1 MVHAKSPPP
10 PSTSAKS
17 ATLQTLQRLFRN
29 LFRRTKGF
37 FHRQAL
43 PYVASQT
50 CATLLD
56 ANDPTQQRQCRRILR
71 TRLELNPNQLHHF
84 LHTPMGEALLTWC
97 SQFFQVPRD
106 RESPSAL
113 QDILLQMTADPEG
126 LSLLSVLRRSPD
138 RLQLNTDQLLLTAKR
153 VQWLLQE
160 TQAAIAQIRELA
172 LLEAQTDVAIAADQP
187 DLSQP
192 GPFTVE
198 SFSFVLE
205 RSLGRS
211 EQAAQTTQRPLTV
224 WCYQPQPWPRGRVP
238 VVVQSHGLASSPED
252 MASYAQH
259 LASHGYFVVA
269 PQHPGSDVEQVR
281 RMLAGQSS
289 DVFQLSEF
297 IDRPRDIRH
306 LLDVLERRNATD
318 FDGKLELQ
326 SVGLMGY
333 SFGAY
338 TAFALAGANIQFDQ
352 LELACSPAIE
362 QPNISLLLQCQALGL
377 PRQAYSLHD
386 DRVKAILSIDA
397 VGSEIF
403 GAENIAHVQVPVLLM
418 AGSHDAAAPLVF
430 EQLRL
435 FQWLTTPH
443 AYLALME
450 GKSHLRDAQRLV
462 NVLNLHVN
470 LFPRVNPTSS
480 MPPFESYTNAL
491 SLAFLNQHLAP
502 DRGSVPLQA
511 NYGAY
516 LSQPPFHLWV
526 ISQASRAALQQT
538 LQSLDGSIP
547 GRHTHVSS

>member
-1 MVHAKSPPP
+1 MVQANSPPP
-10 PSTSAKS
+10 PSATPKP
-17 ATLQTLQRLFRN
+17 ATLQTLQRLFRD

-43 PYVASQT
+43 PYVANQT

-56 ANDPTQQRQCRRILR
+56 ASDPTQQRQCRRILR
-71 TRLELNPNQLHHF
+71 TRLELNPKQLHHF
-84 LHTPMGEALLTWC
+84 LRTPMGAALLAWC
-97 SQFFQVPRD
+97 GQFFQVPRD

-113 QDILLQMTADPEG
+113 QELLLQMTADPEG
-126 LSLLSVLRRSPD
+126 LSLLTVLRRSPD
-138 RLQLNTDQLLLTAKR
+138 RLQLNTDQLLFTAKR

-160 TQAAIAQIRELA
+160 TQAAIARIRELA
-172 LLEAQTDVAIAADQP
+172 ILEAQTDPAIDRSTHP

-192 GPFTVE
+192 GPFAVE
-198 SFSFVLE
+198 SFSFVLA
-205 RSLGRS
+205 RSG
-211 EQAAQTTQRPLTV
+211 QPDPIPQRPLTV
-224 WCYQPQPWPRGRVP
+224 WCYQPHPWPSGQVP

-252 MASYAQH
+252 MAPYAQH

-281 RMLAGQSS
+281 QMLAGQSS
-289 DVFQLSEF
+289 EVFQLSEF

-306 LLDVLERRNATD
+306 LLDELEQRNASD
-318 FDGKLELQ
+318 FEGKLQLQ
-326 SVGLMGY
+326 AVGLMGY

-338 TAFALAGANIQFDQ
+338 TAFALAGATIQFEQ

-403 GAENIAHVQVPVLLM
+403 GAESIAQIHVPVLLI
-418 AGSHDAAAPLVF
+418 AGSHDATAPLVF

-435 FQWLTTPH
+435 FQWLTTDH

-462 NVLNLHVN
+462 SLLNLH
-470 LFPRVNPTSS
+470 LTIFPKIRPDSFT
-480 MPPFESYTNAL
+480 PPFESYTNAL

-502 DRGSVPLQA
+502 QRATVPLQA
-511 NYGAY
+511 SYGAY
-516 LSQPPFHLWV
+516 LSQPPFDLCV
-526 ISQASRAALQQT
+526 ISQASRSALQQT
-538 LQSLDGSIP
+538 LQALDGSIP
-547 GRHTHVSS
+547 GRHPHGLS